1 MAERNEGSGAFAGR
15 KLNRRDFL
23 KMGGAGLAGAA
34 LLGSA
39 GCGGGSGGS
48 GEIIFS
54 MGPDTDG
61 SIAKLIDKFNKQNK
75 GKLKA
80 SHREMP
86 ADTGQYYDK
95 LRTEFQAAS
104 GDISVIGTDVIWPKQ
119 FAPQNWTMDLSD
131 RFPASEQ
138 NKFIPVTIEVAEY
151 EDGIYSV
158 PWCSC
163 PDAGL
168 LYYRKDLLDE
178 SGISSPP
185 ETWDDLKDMA
195 VQVSEEAGVQNGFV
209 FQGSNY
215 EGGVCNALEY
225 IWTHGGDV
233 LSDVTGGDVVID
245 SPEAAAG
252 LATYASMLTSGA
264 SPEAV
269 ANWTETES
277 SANFYNGDSVFI
289 RYWPSLYGGFGDTAT
304 TKIKPEQIGIAP
316 IPVDQP
322 GNPTYSTLGGWMMSI
337 NANTDIDDDAWKF
350 IEFMTSEQSQKE
362 RVIIGGYDPSRKA
375 LYDDPEVAEATPV
388 VKLAKDVLINNVKSR
403 PVTEYYGDMSIEMSE
418 QFNAALKGDIS
429 PEEACKTLQKSLSQ
443 IMEEA
448 Q

>member
-1 MAERNEGSGAFAGR
+1 MFAGR

-23 KMGGAGLAGAA
+23 KMSGAGLAGAA
-34 LLGSA
+34 LLGTA
-39 GCGGGSGGS
+39 GCGGGGS
-48 GEIIFS
+48 GSGKIIFT

-80 SHREMP
+80 THREMP

-138 NKFIPVTIEVAEY
+138 KKFIPVTIEVAEY

-252 LATYASMLTSGA
+252 LATYNRMITSGA
-264 SPEAV
+264 APEAV

-289 RYWPSLYGGFGDTAT
+289 RYWPSLYGGFGDPAT

-316 IPVDQP
+316 IPVDEP
-322 GNPTYSTLGGWMMSI
+322 GNPTYSCLGGWEMSI
-337 NANTDIDDDAWKF
+337 YANTEIEEDAWKF
-350 IEFMTSEQSQKE
+350 IEFMTSEESIKE
-362 RVIIGGYDPSRKA
+362 RVIIGGYDPSRKV
-375 LYDDPEVAEATPV
+375 LYEDKEIAEATPV
-388 VKLAKDVLINNVKSR
+388 VALAKDVLLKNVKSR
-403 PVTEYYGDMSIEMSE
+403 PVTEYYGDMSLEMAE
-418 QFNAALKGDIS
+418 QFNSALKGDIS
-429 PEEACKTLQKSLSQ
+429 PEEAVKTLQKSLSQ
-443 IMEEA
+443 IMEETK
-448 Q
+448 

>member
-1 MAERNEGSGAFAGR
+1 MTETNEGSKTSAGR

-34 LLGSA
+34 LLGTA
-39 GCGGGSGGS
+39 GCGGGGS
-48 GEIIFS
+48 GSGKIIFT
-54 MGPDTDG
+54 MGPDADG
-61 SIAKLIDKFNKQNK
+61 SIAKLVNKFNKQK
-75 GKLKA
+75 ISKLEA
-80 SHREMP
+80 VHRQMP
-86 ADTGQYYDK
+86 SSTTQYYDK
-95 LRTEFQAAS
+95 IRTEFQAGTS
-104 GDISVIGTDVIWPKQ
+104 DVSVIGVDVIWPKQ
-119 FAPQNWTMDLSD
+119 FAPQNWIMDLAD

-138 NKFIPVTIEVAEY
+138 KKFIPVTISVAEY
-151 EDGIYSV
+151 EGGVYAV

-168 LYYRKDLLDE
+168 LYYRKDLLED
-178 SGISSPP
+178 SGISAPP
-185 ETWDDLKDMA
+185 ETWDELKEMA

-233 LSDVTGGDVVID
+233 LSEVTGGDVVID

-252 LATYASMLTSGA
+252 LETYASMLSSGA
-264 SPEAV
+264 APESV

-289 RYWPSLYGGFGDTAT
+289 RYWPSLFGGFGDPET
-304 TKIKPEQIGIAP
+304 TKIKPDQIGIAP
-316 IPVDQP
+316 IPVDEP
-322 GNPTYSTLGGWMMSI
+322 GNQTYSTLGGWMMSI

-350 IEFMTSEQSQKE
+350 IEFMTSAQSQKE
-362 RVIIGGYDPSRKA
+362 RVIIGGYDPSRKV

-403 PVTEYYGDMSIEMSE
+403 PVTEFYGDMSIEMGE

-429 PEEACKTLQKSLSQ
+429 PEEACKTLQTSLGQ

>member
-1 MAERNEGSGAFAGR
+1 MTERNEGSGGFAGR

-23 KMGGAGLAGAA
+23 KMSGAGLAGAA
-34 LLGSA
+34 LLGTA

-322 GNPTYSTLGGWMMSI
+322 GNPTYSCLGGWMMSI

>member
-1 MAERNEGSGAFAGR
+1 MTERNEGSGAFAGR

-138 NKFIPVTIEVAEY
+138 NKFIPVTISVAEY
-151 EDGIYSV
+151 EGGIYSV

-233 LSDVTGGDVVID
+233 LDENAKVVID

-289 RYWPSLYGGFGDTAT
+289 RYWPSLYGGFGDPAT
-304 TKIKPEQIGIAP
+304 TKIKPDQVGIAP
-316 IPVDQP
+316 IPVDKP
-322 GNPTYSTLGGWMMSI
+322 GNQTYSTLGGWMMSI
-337 NANTDIDDDAWKF
+337 NANTDIDDDAWTF
-350 IEFMTSEQSQKE
+350 IEFMTSAQSQKE
-362 RVIIGGYDPSRKA
+362 RVIIGGYDPSRKV
-375 LYDDPEVAEATPV
+375 LYDDPEIAEATPV

-403 PVTEYYGDMSIEMSE
+403 PVTEFYGDMSIEMGE

-429 PEEACKTLQKSLSQ
+429 PEEACKTLQTSLGQ